1 MFTFIQDIT
10 KPLAEIRKMRLQP
23 VWPTKIILSLLTANL
38 STMANQLSVTSVL
51 MQQNQRGDYE
61 LNDMASFAEVSVDF

>member
-1 MFTFIQDIT
+1 
-10 KPLAEIRKMRLQP
+10 
-23 VWPTKIILSLLTANL
+23 
-38 STMANQLSVTSVL
+38 MANQLSVTSVL